1 MNTTVP
7 QNSGWP
13 SVGVKITGTGMYV
26 PPSLITNT
34 DLEAMM
40 DTSDEWIL
48 QRTGISTRHRAL
60 PGQSLRHL
68 AVEAGRATLVDAGL
82 SIKDIDLLILA
93 TVGAETTC
101 PATACRVV
109 DELGGGNAGALDLV
123 AACSGFV
130 YSMNLAHNM
139 IRCGPMRRVMVIGAE
154 HLTQFC
160 EYTTRGRGTAILFG
174 DAAAGA
180 VFEACPDPSRGV
192 LAQAMH
198 SDGSGWKDLF
208 LPHLARD
215 FPPDAEDRDMLGVLH
230 MNGRAVFKF
239 AVKTFCDLI
248 DDTLRKASMRADEV
262 DMFVCHQ
269 SNVRILDAARER
281 FGIPAERLYV
291 NIDRYGN
298 TSAASVPICLDELRK
313 AGRACDGHKVMF
325 VAFGGGLTW
334 ASSLWQL

>member
-1 MNTTVP
+1 
-7 QNSGWP
+7 
-13 SVGVKITGTGMYV
+13 MYV
-26 PPSLITNT
+26 PPTKVTNA
-34 DLEAMM
+34 DLEKLM
-40 DTSDEWIL
+40 DTSDEWIV
-48 QRTGISTRHRAL
+48 QRTGISTRHKAS

-68 AVEAGRATLVDAGL
+68 AVEAGRAVLADAGL
-82 SIKDIDLLILA
+82 SIEDIDLLILA

-109 DELGGGNAGALDLV
+109 DDLGGGHAGALDIV

-130 YSMNLAHNM
+130 YGMNVAHNM
-139 IRCGPMRRVMVIGAE
+139 IRAGAMRRVMVIGAE
-154 HLTQFC
+154 HLTKLC

-174 DAAAGA
+174 DGAAGA
-180 VFEACPDPSRGV
+180 LFESCSDPTLGA
-192 LAQAMH
+192 LAQSMH

-208 LPHLARD
+208 LPYEDRD
-215 FPPDAEDRDMLGVLH
+215 FPEDATDRDMVGVLH
-230 MNGRAVFKF
+230 MNGRTVFKF

-248 DDTLRKASMRADEV
+248 DETLKKASMRADEV

-281 FGIPAERLYV
+281 FGIPADKLYV

-298 TSAASVPICLDELRK
+298 TSAASVPICFDELRK
-313 AGRACDGHKVMF
+313 SGRIRDGQRVMF

-334 ASSLWQL
+334 ASSLWQM

>member
-1 MNTTVP
+1 MITPGSNLP
-7 QNSGWP
+7 
-13 SVGVKITGTGMYV
+13 GVRIAGTGMYV
-26 PPSLITNT
+26 PPDTITNA
-34 DLEAMM
+34 DLEKLM

-48 QRTGISTRHRAL
+48 QRTGISTRHKAA
-60 PGQSLRHL
+60 PHQSLRHL
-68 AVEAGRATLVDAGL
+68 AVEAARKTLADAGRTIQEL
-82 SIKDIDLLILA
+82 DLLILA
-93 TVGAETTC
+93 TVGSETTC

-109 DELGGGNAGALDLV
+109 DDLGGGNAGAFDLV

-139 IRCGPMRRVMVIGAE
+139 IRTGAMKRVMVIGAE
-154 HLTQFC
+154 LLTQYC

-180 VFEACPDPSRGV
+180 LFEADANPSLGI

-208 LPHLARD
+208 LPHEDRD
-215 FPPDAEDRDMLGVLH
+215 FPPDAEDRDMLGMLH

-248 DDTLRKASMRADEV
+248 DDTLKQASVAAADV

-281 FGIPAERLYV
+281 FGIPQDKLYV

-313 AGRACDGHKVMF
+313 AGRVRDGHKVMF

-334 ASSLWQL
+334 SSSLWQL

>member
-1 MNTTVP
+1 MNTTSP
-7 QNSGWP
+7 QARALSGI
-13 SVGVKITGTGMYV
+13 GVKIAGTGMYV
-26 PPSLITNT
+26 PPGVITNG
-34 DLEAMM
+34 DLEALM
-40 DTSDEWIL
+40 DTSDEWIV
-48 QRTGISTRHRAL
+48 QRTGISKRHRAL

-68 AVEAGRATLVDAGL
+68 AVEAGRAALGDAGL
-82 SIKDIDLLILA
+82 SIQDVDLLILA

-109 DELGGGNAGALDLV
+109 DDLGGGNAGALDLV

-139 IRCGPMRRVMVIGAE
+139 IRCGSMKRVLVIGAE

-180 VFEACPDPSRGV
+180 VFEACSDPSRGI

-198 SDGSGWKDLF
+198 SDGSGWKDLY
-208 LPHLARD
+208 LPYQERD
-215 FPPDAEDRDMLGVLH
+215 FPEDAEDRDMIGVLH

-248 DDTLRKASMRADEV
+248 DDTLKKASIPADDV

-281 FGIPAERLYV
+281 FGIPAEKLYV
-291 NIDRYGN
+291 NIERYGN

-313 AGRACDGHKVMF
+313 AGRVRDGQKVMF

>member
-1 MNTTVP
+1 MIKP
-7 QNSGWP
+7 GSKLP
-13 SVGVKITGTGMYV
+13 GVRIRGTGMYV
-26 PPSLITNT
+26 PPDIITNA

-48 QRTGISTRHRAL
+48 QRTGISKRHKASD
-60 PGQSLRHL
+60 GQSLRHL
-68 AVEAGRATLVDAGL
+68 AVEAGRATLTDAGL
-82 SIKDIDLLILA
+82 TINDIDLLMLA

-109 DELGGGNAGALDLV
+109 DDLGGGNAGAFDIV

-130 YSMNLAHNM
+130 YAINLAHNM
-139 IRCGPMRRVMVIGAE
+139 IRCGSMKRIMVIGAE
-154 HLTQFC
+154 HLTQYC
-160 EYTTRGRGTAILFG
+160 EYSTRGRGTAILFG

-180 VFEACPDPSRGV
+180 IFEADADSSLGV

-198 SDGSGWKDLF
+198 SDGSGWKDLY
-208 LPHLARD
+208 LPHCDQD
-215 FPPDAEDRDMLGVLH
+215 FPDDGVDRSMTGLLH

-248 DDTLRKASMRADEV
+248 ADTLQQASVGVDEV

-281 FGIPAERLYV
+281 FGIAQDKLYV

-313 AGRACDGHKVMF
+313 AKRVRAGHKVMF

-334 ASSLWQL
+334 SSSLWQL

>member
-1 MNTTVP
+1 MSTTSQHV
-7 QNSGWP
+7 SAL
-13 SVGVKITGTGMYV
+13 SKVGVRIAGTGMYV
-26 PPSLITNT
+26 PPSLITNA

-48 QRTGISTRHRAL
+48 QRTGISKRHKAL

-68 AVEAGRATLVDAGL
+68 AVEAGRAALGDAGL
-82 SIKDIDLLILA
+82 SIKDMDLLILA

-101 PATACRVV
+101 PSTACRVV

-130 YSMNLAHNM
+130 YSMNVAHNM
-139 IRCGPMRRVMVIGAE
+139 IRCGSMRRVLVIGAE
-154 HLTQFC
+154 HLTQYC

-180 VFEACPDPSRGV
+180 VFEADPDPSRGV

-208 LPHLARD
+208 LPYQERD
-215 FPPDAEDRDMLGVLH
+215 FPQDAENRDMVGLLH

-248 DDTLRKASMRADEV
+248 EETLKKASMRADEV

-281 FGIPAERLYV
+281 FGITSDKLYV
-291 NIDRYGN
+291 NIERYGN

-313 AGRACDGHKVMF
+313 AGRVREGQKVMF